1 MFSSQIK
8 ALKDILKSV
17 SRRRVYFSNLI
28 PLSFQAQKDNKKQ
41 KTEFYAW
48 IFGATMLTLGS
59 VTTLASCVV
68 FCFCGD
74 KLKKKK
80 MEKRKKKRRTK
91 SVDDNCGEYQRVD
104 SVSSMV
110 SSRADTEMDKEE
122 QENSE
127 LLDSVTII

>member
-1 MFSSQIK
+1 MIPFSY
-8 ALKDILKSV
+8 L
-17 SRRRVYFSNLI
+17 
-28 PLSFQAQKDNKKQ
+28 QAQKSTKKQ

-59 VTTLASCVV
+59 VTTLASCLV

-80 MEKRKKKRRTK
+80 KKKKRRKK
-91 SVDDNCGEYQRVD
+91 SVDDYCGEYQRVD

-110 SSRADTEMDKEE
+110 SSRADVSSMISSRADTEIDKEE

>member
-1 MFSSQIK
+1 MSVIYICTSSN
-8 ALKDILKSV
+8 
-17 SRRRVYFSNLI
+17 VYFY
-28 PLSFQAQKDNKKQ
+28 FQAQKSSKKQ

-74 KLKKKK
+74 KLK
-80 MEKRKKKRRTK
+80 RKKKKKRRRTK

-110 SSRADTEMDKEE
+110 SSRADTEIYKEE